1 MKISLPLQP
10 INLTPETLS
19 FYIKDGGYAHGHET
33 AEVENLSI
41 EPLASGTAF
50 LGSLARLDITW
61 TDPSC
66 DLPTRLVAKTPTT
79 DPGGLSVGKMLN
91 VWEREAMFYA
101 RLAHQ
106 IATPV
111 PACRA
116 NFVDGDRALLI
127 LDDLSPSTP
136 GNQVAGATLDQARTA
151 VIALAQLHAPFW
163 GKVRT
168 PDLMWV
174 PGIDNHQT
182 AFGLQSAISES
193 LPRFLKR
200 FGDGLPSKG
209 IEWLQKFVPLLG
221 SWRDDVV
228 SKPLTIAH
236 ADYRVENMLFA
247 ADSAVSVIDWQTA
260 MYTGGPTDRS
270 FFVATNLE
278 VQLRRDY
285 ETELIRLYVETL
297 NQEGISEVT
306 FAEIKNDYEHA
317 HLWWMSMLANNL
329 SSIETPD
336 PRSAALFDAILTRLY
351 SAAIDAES
359 GRFVL

>member
-1 MKISLPLQP
+1 MNIPLPLEP
-10 INLTPETLS
+10 INLTPETLT
-19 FYIKDGGYAHGHET
+19 FFVQDGGFAQGNET
-33 AEVENLSI
+33 AEVANLSI
-41 EPLASGTAF
+41 EPLAPGTAF

-61 TDPSC
+61 TDRNCS
-66 DLPTRLVAKTPTT
+66 LPTRLVAKTPTT

-116 NFVDGDRALLI
+116 NFVDGNQALLI
-127 LDDLSPSTP
+127 LDDLSPSAP
-136 GNQVAGATLDQARTA
+136 GDQVTGATLDQARSA

-163 GKVRT
+163 GKTRT

-200 FGDGLPSKG
+200 FGDGLPPKG
-209 IEWLQKFVPLLG
+209 IEWLQKFVPLLR

-247 ADSAVSVIDWQTA
+247 ADNAVSVIDWQTA
-260 MYTGGPTDRS
+260 MYTGGPTDLS

-285 ETELIRLYVETL
+285 ENELIQLYVETL
-297 NQEGISEVT
+297 NQAGIPEAA
-306 FAEIKNDYEHA
+306 FAEIKKDYEHA

-336 PRSAALFDAILTRLY
+336 ARSTALFDAILTRLY
-351 SAAIDAES
+351 SAAIES
-359 GRFVL
+359 ECGRFVL

>member
-1 MKISLPLQP
+1 MKTPLPLEP
-10 INLTPETLS
+10 TNLTPETLT
-19 FYIKDGGYAHGHET
+19 FFVQDGGFAQGNER
-33 AEVENLSI
+33 AEVKKLSI
-41 EPLASGTAF
+41 EALAPGTAF
-50 LGSLARLDITW
+50 LGSLARLNITW
-61 TDPSC
+61 TNHDC
-66 DLPTRLVAKTPTT
+66 CLPTRLVAKTPTT

-91 VWEREAMFYA
+91 AWEREAMFYA

-116 NFVDGDRALLI
+116 NFVDGDQALLI

-136 GNQVAGATLDQARTA
+136 GDQVTGATLDQARSA

-163 GKVRT
+163 GKRRT
-168 PDLMWV
+168 PDLIWV

-182 AFGLQSAISES
+182 AFGLQSAISEA

-221 SWRDDVV
+221 SWRDDVI

-247 ADSAVSVIDWQTA
+247 ANNAVSVIDWQTA
-260 MYTGGPTDRS
+260 MYTGGPTDLS
-270 FFVATNLE
+270 FFIATNLE

-285 ETELIRLYVETL
+285 EDELIQLYVETL
-297 NQEGISEVT
+297 NRAGIPEAA
-306 FAEIKNDYEHA
+306 FAEIKKDYEHA

-336 PRSAALFDAILTRLY
+336 ARSTALFDAILTRLY
-351 SAAIDAES
+351 SAAIDSEC
-359 GRFVL
+359 GRFVI

>member
-1 MKISLPLQP
+1 MKISLPQEP
-10 INLTPETLS
+10 INLTPETLT
-19 FYIKDGGYAHGHET
+19 FFIQDGGLAPGNE
-33 AEVENLSI
+33 AAAVENLNI
-41 EPLASGTAF
+41 ETFASGTAF

-61 TDPSC
+61 THPNC
-66 DLPTRLVAKTPTT
+66 GLPTRLVAKTPTT

-111 PACRA
+111 PPCRA
-116 NFVDGDRALLI
+116 NFVDGDQALLI

-136 GNQVAGATLDQARTA
+136 GNQVAGATLAQARSA

-163 GKVRT
+163 GKTRA

-174 PGIDNHQT
+174 PGIDNRQT
-182 AFGLQSAISES
+182 AFGLQSAISDS

-209 IEWLQKFVPLLG
+209 IEWLEKFVPLLG
-221 SWRDDVV
+221 SWRDDVI

-236 ADYRVENMLFA
+236 ADYRVENMLFTT
-247 ADSAVSVIDWQTA
+247 DNDVSVIDWQTA
-260 MYTGGPTDRS
+260 MYTGGPTDLS
-270 FFVATNLE
+270 FFIATNLE
-278 VQLRRDY
+278 VQLRREY
-285 ETELIRLYVETL
+285 ESELIQLYVETL
-297 NQEGISEVT
+297 NQEGIHEAALV
-306 FAEIKNDYEHA
+306 EIKNDYEHA

-336 PRSAALFDAILTRLY
+336 ARSAALFDAILTRLY
-351 SAAIDAES
+351 SAAMDSEC
-359 GRFVL
+359 GRFVS